1 MWNGKKKAVTFSM
14 DDFVPQDIRFI
25 EILDKYGLKGTFN
38 ANAGAIGVDV
48 ERVAFLSSGEDN
60 PIMINGKACH
70 KETVKKPHVKP
81 SEVNEIYKNHEIAA
95 HTLTHK
101 VLTNLDDSSVVLQ
114 VEEDRLILEKL
125 TGRKIVGFAYPGGG
139 KGPIFDDRVAKILKE
154 KTSIKY
160 ARTNGQSFNF
170 ELPKDLYKLEMTM
183 HFADFDKLME
193 LGKRFIET
201 DFDHPVCF
209 SIWGHT
215 YEMDDAYT
223 PWEEVEEFCKFISN
237 EDDIFY
243 GTNEQ
248 VYLDPELGLK

>member
-38 ANAGAIGVDV
+38 VNSGAIGVDA
-48 ERVAFLSSGEDN
+48 ERVSFLPGAVGE
-60 PIMINGKACH
+60 PIVVNGKVCH
-70 KETVKKPHVKP
+70 KETVKKPHLRIKDFD
-81 SEVNEIYKNHEIAA
+81 KFANHEIAG

-101 VLTNLDDSSVVLQ
+101 VLTHLDDSTVVLQ
-114 VEEDRLILEKL
+114 VEEDRLILESL
-125 TGRKIVGFAYPGGG
+125 TGRKIVGLAYPGGG
-139 KGPIFDDRVAKILKE
+139 KGPIFDDRVASVLRE
-154 KTSIKY
+154 KTGVKY

-170 ELPKDLYKLEMTM
+170 ELPKDLYQLEMTM

-193 LGKRFIET
+193 LGKQFLDT

-223 PWEEVEEFCKFISN
+223 PWEEVEEFCKFISGRA
-237 EDDIFY
+237 DVFY
-243 GTNEQ
+243 GTNEE